1 MKRSLILPLT
11 LIVFGMATEAQA
23 YIDPGTG
30 SMIIQMLI
38 GASAAVYLFFKTSWS
53 RIQGFFSRSSSH
65 PESEKTEK
73 DKNDSDQ

>member
-1 MKRSLILPLT
+1 MKLSPILQLT
-11 LIVFGMATEAQA
+11 ILLFFFAPEAHA

-53 RIQGFFSRSSSH
+53 RIQNFFSRSTSH
-65 PESEKTEK
+65 PESKQTGA
-73 DKNDSDQ
+73 DKHGSEH